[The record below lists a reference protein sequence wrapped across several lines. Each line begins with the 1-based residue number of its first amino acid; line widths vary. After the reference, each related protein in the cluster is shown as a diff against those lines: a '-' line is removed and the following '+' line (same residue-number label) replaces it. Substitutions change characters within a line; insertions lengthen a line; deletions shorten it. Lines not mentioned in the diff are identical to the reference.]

1 MLLHLILII
10 MQLPF
15 ILSVPFWLMFPL
27 WSVVGGVAVFLMINQ
42 SICFLLN
49 GSDMEVES
57 KNEYAERKK
66 EHEHEQWIF
75 LNGVAVGYV
84 SPRMLFLWPT
94 FDHVLTYVFTDETGY
109 KVMWT
114 D

>member
-1 MLLHLILII
+1 MFLHLMLII

-49 GSDMEVES
+49 GSDMEAES
-57 KNEYAERKK
+57 KKEHAERKK

-75 LNGVAVGYV
+75 LNGVAVGFV
-84 SPRMLFLWPT
+84 SPKSPVLNPT
-94 FDHVLTYVFTDETGY
+94 CVSILTHLQKKLAT
-109 KVMWT
+109 K
-114 D
+114 